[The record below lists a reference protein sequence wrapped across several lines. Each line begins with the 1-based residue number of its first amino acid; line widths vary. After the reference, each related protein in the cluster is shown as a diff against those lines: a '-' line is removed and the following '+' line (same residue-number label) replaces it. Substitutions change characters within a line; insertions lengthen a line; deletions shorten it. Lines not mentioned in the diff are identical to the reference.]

1 MVRLLG
7 ELGAAATPGVDD
19 VATTGGDTALQQVSL
34 LQKRA
39 PMAGRCCMGEGTRV
53 LQGVAACRGGVA
65 EPGAASERG
74 MAAASTSEFGA
85 LVGPVCGDFSRWLRG
100 EEDEG

>member
-1 MVRLLG
+1 MRLLG
-7 ELGAAATPGVDD
+7 ERGAAATPGVDD

-65 EPGAASERG
+65 APGAASERG
-74 MAAASTSEFGA
+74 MAMPPRAQEHKCSRTLSPVPTEEAAK
-85 LVGPVCGDFSRWLRG
+85 
-100 EEDEG
+100 